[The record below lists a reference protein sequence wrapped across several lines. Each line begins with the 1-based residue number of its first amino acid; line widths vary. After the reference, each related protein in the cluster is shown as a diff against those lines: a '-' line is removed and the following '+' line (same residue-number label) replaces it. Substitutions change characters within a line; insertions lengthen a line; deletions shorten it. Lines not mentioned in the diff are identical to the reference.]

1 MPLSQPIRCKSKSQ
15 ARLGVQR
22 FPALSAVSLLLLRV
36 LVYGVI
42 SFLLAVMITFF
53 VVLPHSLEKCSIV
66 YDLNTGGIN

>member
-1 MPLSQPIRCKSKSQ
+1 M
-15 ARLGVQR
+15 
-22 FPALSAVSLLLLRV
+22 
-36 LVYGVI
+36 YGVI